1 MFVDTSV
8 LLCAHD
14 LDAGEKRAI
23 AEHVLRT
30 LWTDRSGTL
39 SVQVLEEFYDAFTAR
54 AATAAAKRV
63 ARDLVEV
70 YSAWRVAALDAA
82 DLLAACDHAERYQVH
97 VRDAT
102 ILVAARKVREQCCS
116 PTACTTAGMSAAW
129 KSAIR
134 SSSSPRLDSPR
145 CLYQLPDVG
154 FGREGPRS
162 LSNSAT
168 AVSSCASLAE

>member
-1 MFVDTSV
+1 VSERVFVDTSV

-102 ILVAARKVREQCCS
+102 ILVAARKVRATVLLTDSLHHGWHVGGVE
-116 PTACTTAGMSAAW
+116 
-129 KSAIR
+129 IR
-134 SSSSPRLDSPR
+134 NP
-145 CLYQLPDVG
+145 YV
-154 FGREGPRS
+154 
-162 LSNSAT
+162 
-168 AVSSCASLAE
+168 